1 LLNFVEILL
10 SIMIQVLDLKFKEY
24 ISAEQIQARV
34 REIAEELNTKYSG
47 KNPLFL
53 GILNGSFMFIADI
66 FKNVNIPCEVSFLK
80 INSYQDT
87 SSTEKIKELIGLN
100 QSIEG
105 RHVIILEDIVDTGR
119 TLDYILRTVQAQKPA
134 SVEVATLLYKP
145 SATII
150 PVPIH
155 YVGFEIENQFVLG
168 YGLDYNG
175 YGRNSNS
182 ILIKVDE

>member
-1 LLNFVEILL
+1 
-10 SIMIQVLDLKFKEY
+10 MIEVLDLKFEEY
-24 ISAEQIQARV
+24 ISEAKIQERVKQIAK
-34 REIAEELNTKYSG
+34 ELSEKYVD

-66 FKNVNIPCEVSFLK
+66 FKHVSIPCEVSFLK
-80 INSYQDT
+80 LNSYHNT
-87 SSTEKIKELIGLN
+87 TSTEKVKELIGLN

-105 RHVIILEDIVDTGR
+105 RHVIVLEDIVDTGR
-119 TLDYILRTVQAQKPA
+119 TLDYVLKTIAIKNPA
-134 SVEVATLLYKP
+134 SIEVATFLHKP
-145 SATII
+145 SATVI
-150 PVPIH
+150 PIKID

-175 YGRNSNS
+175 YGRNHNC

>member
-1 LLNFVEILL
+1 
-10 SIMIQVLDLKFKEY
+10 MIEVLDLKFEEY
-24 ISAEQIQARV
+24 ISQEKIQERV
-34 REIAEELNTKYSG
+34 KEISEELNQKYAD

-66 FKNVNIPCEVSFLK
+66 FKNVSIPCEVSFLK
-80 INSYQDT
+80 LNSYHNT
-87 SSTEKIKELIGLN
+87 SSTEKVKELIGLN

-105 RHVIILEDIVDTGR
+105 RHVIVLEDIVDTGR
-119 TLDYILRTVQAQKPA
+119 TLDYILKTIAIKNPA

-150 PVPIH
+150 PVKID

-175 YGRNSNS
+175 YGRNHNC

>member
-1 LLNFVEILL
+1 
-10 SIMIQVLDLKFKEY
+10 MIEVLDLKFEEY
-24 ISAEQIQARV
+24 ISQEKIQERV
-34 REIAEELNTKYSG
+34 KEISEELNQKYAD

-66 FKNVNIPCEVSFLK
+66 FKNVSIPCEVSFLK
-80 INSYQDT
+80 LNSYHNT
-87 SSTEKIKELIGLN
+87 SSTEKVKELIGLN

-105 RHVIILEDIVDTGR
+105 RHVVVLEDIVDTGR
-119 TLDYILRTVQAQKPA
+119 TLDYILKTIDIKNPA

-145 SATII
+145 SATVI
-150 PVPIH
+150 PVKID

-175 YGRNSNS
+175 YGRNHNC

>member
-1 LLNFVEILL
+1 MVD
-10 SIMIQVLDLKFKEY
+10 VLDLRFKEY
-24 ISAEQIQARV
+24 ISEEKIQERV
-34 REIAEELNTKYSG
+34 KALAAELNRKYAG
-47 KNPLFL
+47 KDPLFL

-80 INSYQDT
+80 INSYHNT

-105 RHVIILEDIVDTGR
+105 RHVVILEDIVDTGR
-119 TLDYILRTVQAQKPA
+119 TLDYILKTITERNPA
-134 SVEVATLLYKP
+134 SVEVATLLFKP
-145 SATII
+145 SAMVV
-150 PVPIH
+150 PVKID
-155 YVGFEIENQFVLG
+155 YIGFEIENQFVLG

-175 YGRNSNS
+175 YGRNHNC

>member
-1 LLNFVEILL
+1 
-10 SIMIQVLDLKFKEY
+10 MIEVLDLKFEEY
-24 ISAEQIQARV
+24 IGQEKIQERV
-34 REIAEELNTKYSG
+34 KEISEELNQKYAD

-66 FKNVNIPCEVSFLK
+66 FKNVSIPCEVSFLK
-80 INSYQDT
+80 LNSYHNT
-87 SSTEKIKELIGLN
+87 SSTEKVKELIGLN

-105 RHVIILEDIVDTGR
+105 RHVVVLEDIVDTGR
-119 TLDYILRTVQAQKPA
+119 TLDYILKTIDIKNPA

-145 SATII
+145 SATVI
-150 PVPIH
+150 PVKID

-175 YGRNSNS
+175 YGRNHNC

>member
-1 LLNFVEILL
+1 MV
-10 SIMIQVLDLKFKEY
+10 QVLNLKFEEY
-24 ISAEQIQARV
+24 ISETKIQERV
-34 REIAEELNTKYSG
+34 KAIALELNEKYAG
-47 KNPLFL
+47 KDPLFL

-66 FKNVNIPCEVSFLK
+66 FKNVQIPCEVSFLK
-80 INSYQDT
+80 INSYHNT

-100 QSIEG
+100 QSLEG
-105 RHVIILEDIVDTGR
+105 RHVVILEDIVDTGR
-119 TLDYILRTVQAQKPA
+119 TLDYILKTIRERNPA

-145 SATII
+145 SAVVI
-150 PVPIH
+150 PVQID

-175 YGRNSNS
+175 YGRNHNC

>member
-1 LLNFVEILL
+1 
-10 SIMIQVLDLKFKEY
+10 MIEVLDLKFEEY
-24 ISAEQIQARV
+24 ISQEKIQERV
-34 REIAEELNTKYSG
+34 KEISEELNQKYVD

-66 FKNVNIPCEVSFLK
+66 FKNVSIPCEVSFLK
-80 INSYQDT
+80 LNSYHNT
-87 SSTEKIKELIGLN
+87 SSTEKVKELIGLN

-105 RHVIILEDIVDTGR
+105 RHVVVLEDIVDTGR
-119 TLDYILRTVQAQKPA
+119 TLDYILKTIAIKNPA

-145 SATII
+145 SATVI
-150 PVPIH
+150 PVKID

-175 YGRNSNS
+175 YGRNHNC

>member
-1 LLNFVEILL
+1 
-10 SIMIQVLDLKFKEY
+10 MIEVLDLKFEEY
-24 ISAEQIQARV
+24 ISQEKIQERV
-34 REIAEELNTKYSG
+34 KEISIDLNQKYAD

-66 FKNVNIPCEVSFLK
+66 FKNVSIPCEVSFLK
-80 INSYQDT
+80 LNSYHNT
-87 SSTEKIKELIGLN
+87 SSTEKVKELIGLN

-105 RHVIILEDIVDTGR
+105 RHVVVLEDIVDTGR
-119 TLDYILRTVQAQKPA
+119 TLDYILKTIAIKNPA
-134 SVEVATLLYKP
+134 SIEVATLLYKP
-145 SATII
+145 SATVI
-150 PVPIH
+150 PVKID

-175 YGRNSNS
+175 YGRNHNC

>member
-1 LLNFVEILL
+1 MV
-10 SIMIQVLDLKFKEY
+10 QVLNLKFEEY
-24 ISAEQIQARV
+24 ISEIQIQERV
-34 REIAEELNTKYSG
+34 KAIALELNTKYAG
-47 KNPLFL
+47 KDPLFL

-66 FKNVNIPCEVSFLK
+66 FKNVQIPCEVSFLK
-80 INSYQDT
+80 INSYHNT

-105 RHVIILEDIVDTGR
+105 RHVVILEDIVDTGR
-119 TLDYILRTVQAQKPA
+119 TLDYILKTIQERKPA

-145 SATII
+145 TALVI
-150 PVPIH
+150 PVQID

-175 YGRNSNS
+175 YGRNHNS
-182 ILIKVDE
+182 ILIKVEE

>member
-1 LLNFVEILL
+1 
-10 SIMIQVLDLKFKEY
+10 MIEVLDLKFEEY
-24 ISAEQIQARV
+24 ISESKIQDRV
-34 REIAEELNTKYSG
+34 KAIAAELNQKYAD

-80 INSYQDT
+80 INSYHNT

-100 QSIEG
+100 QSLEG
-105 RHVIILEDIVDTGR
+105 RHVIVLEDIVDTGR
-119 TLDYILRTVQAQKPA
+119 TLDYILKTIAIKNPA
-134 SVEVATLLYKP
+134 SIEVATLLYKP
-145 SATII
+145 TATVI
-150 PVPIH
+150 PVQVD
-155 YVGFEIENQFVLG
+155 YVGFKIENQFVLG

-175 YGRNSNS
+175 FGRNHNS

>member
-1 LLNFVEILL
+1 
-10 SIMIQVLDLKFKEY
+10 MIEVLDLKFEEY
-24 ISAEQIQARV
+24 ISQEKIQERV
-34 REIAEELNTKYSG
+34 KAIAIELNQKYAD

-80 INSYQDT
+80 LNSYHNT
-87 SSTEKIKELIGLN
+87 SSTEKVKELIGLN

-105 RHVIILEDIVDTGR
+105 RHVVVLEDIVDTGR
-119 TLDYILRTVQAQKPA
+119 TLDYILKTIAIKNPA

-145 SATII
+145 SATVI
-150 PVPIH
+150 PVQID

-175 YGRNSNS
+175 YGRNHNC

>member
-1 LLNFVEILL
+1 MVE
-10 SIMIQVLDLKFKEY
+10 VLDLRFKEY
-24 ISAEQIQARV
+24 ISEEKIQERV
-34 REIAEELNTKYSG
+34 KALAAELNRKYAG
-47 KNPLFL
+47 KDPLFL

-80 INSYQDT
+80 INSYHNT

-105 RHVIILEDIVDTGR
+105 RHVVILEDIVDTGR
-119 TLDYILRTVQAQKPA
+119 TLDYILKTITERNPA
-134 SVEVATLLYKP
+134 SVEVATLLFKP
-145 SATII
+145 SAMVV
-150 PVPIH
+150 PVKID
-155 YVGFEIENQFVLG
+155 YIGFEIENQFVLG

-175 YGRNSNS
+175 YGRNHNC